1 MQLVINIKDRYLV
14 DKIVWFLESFKDKG
28 VEIIKKDN
36 ILNAKQEY
44 SDEYLEENW
53 KELIMG
59 CKSDPEYY
67 KSEEYYEDRGRYLM
81 EKYK

>member
-1 MQLVINIKDRYLV
+1 MLLVINIKDRYLV

-36 ILNAKQEY
+36 ILKAKQEY

-59 CKSDPEYY
+59 CESDPEYY

>member
-36 ILNAKQEY
+36 ILKAKQEY